1 MENGKSDFL
10 IKKIKN
16 KIADTNFLFCLPSLI
31 NNFEKKL

>member
-16 KIADTNFLFCLPSLI
+16 KITDTNFLSCLAKFI